1 MTHDEGF
8 RRLAMALD
16 AEPRAVIKKT
26 STNEANVSERTI
38 RYDLYVDGKYKT
50 TYKDVND
57 ALDARDKINKQK

>member
-1 MTHDEGF
+1 M
-8 RRLAMALD
+8 
-16 AEPRAVIKKT
+16 

-57 ALDARDKINKQK
+57 VLDARDKINKQK